1 MSPRVGPERN
11 TSFETVLAAGRFA
24 RAVLVRGGSRLTIAL
39 VAARHPANARAYRRL
54 MRAAPT
60 REAVVAGPDGAA
72 FAAALRE
79 HASLGPHLT
88 QPLSLLTIAATDD
101 EYLSGRHKQALRTNL
116 RRATELG
123 CTSAVATRQ
132 ADIDV
137 LNDLIARRRRQPGWE
152 QLTDLFVDANL
163 LVVAG
168 REPGPNDSVV
178 ASTWICGEWAR
189 LDKFVRLNA
198 GEPTAQSMHL
208 VQLRLIQELRARG
221 VRSLVGGPALS
232 IPPNLQ
238 YLAHLWG
245 FEPAQVR
252 VADNSRI
259 YSR

>member
-1 MSPRVGPERN
+1 MSPRVGPERD

-24 RAVLVRGGSRLTIAL
+24 RAVLVRGGGPLTIAL
-39 VAARHPANARAYRRL
+39 VAARHPTNARAYRRL
-54 MRAAPT
+54 MNAART
-60 REAVVAGPDGAA
+60 REAVLAGPDSAA

-79 HASLGPHLT
+79 QASLGPHLT
-88 QPLSLLTIAATDD
+88 QPLSLLTIAATDN
-101 EYLSGRHKQALRTNL
+101 EYLAGRHKQALRTNL

-123 CTSAVATRQ
+123 CTATVATHQ
-132 ADIDV
+132 DHIDF

-168 REPGPNDSVV
+168 REPGAKDSVV

-198 GEPTAQSMHL
+198 RKSTAQLMHL

-221 VRSLVGGPALS
+221 VRSLIGGPALS

-245 FEPAQVR
+245 FEPAQIR
-252 VADNSRI
+252 VVDHSRVYI
-259 YSR
+259 R